1 MLLYCTK
8 ARKENFLLLMYLFFT
23 KISAYDKIQYESEH
37 VRRTLLAFA
46 SQVSHTFQR
55 DTKKIETMESTGN

>member
-1 MLLYCTK
+1 
-8 ARKENFLLLMYLFFT
+8 MYLFFT